1 MKNEIAVSVNC
12 LAYNHADYI
21 VEAIEGFLMQ
31 KTDFDF
37 EILIHDDASTDR
49 TAEIIRQYEEKYP
62 DKIKPIYQKE
72 NQFSKG
78 VEVGYVNESR
88 AKGKY
93 IALCEGDDYWTDP
106 YKLQKQVDYMEAHP
120 ECSLCVHAAYKFSQ
134 SRRSITESVRPSR
147 RDRLFSVEEVIEG
160 GGGLFATNS
169 MVYRRETGLS
179 IPAFYLETGVGDY
192 PLAIHLAQHGQVYYL
207 DDVMSVYRIDVKG
220 SWSDRKGSDVLNFAQ
235 QTEETAVL
243 LDLINFHTN
252 YQYDEAV
259 NRAKN
264 RNLFYL
270 SLKQRKWKE
279 AFSKENTSFFLHTEF
294 FQRVG
299 KKIFKAPLFL

>member
-1 MKNEIAVSVNC
+1 MKKEILVSVNC

-21 VEAIEGFLMQ
+21 AEAIEGFLMQ
-31 KTDFDF
+31 KTDFNF
-37 EILIHDDASTDR
+37 EILIHDDASSDR
-49 TAEIIRQYEEKYP
+49 TAEVIRQYEEKFP
-62 DKIKPIYQKE
+62 DVIKPIYQKE

-78 VEVGYVNESR
+78 VEVGYLNESR

-106 YKLQKQVDYMEAHP
+106 YKLQKQVNYMEARP
-120 ECSLCVHAAYKFSQ
+120 ECSLCVHAAYKFSEL
-134 SRRSITESVRPSR
+134 RKSITESVRPSLR
-147 RDRLFSVEEVIEG
+147 NKIFSVEEVIEG

-179 IPAFYLETGVGDY
+179 IPAFYLETGIGDY
-192 PLAIHLAQHGQVYYL
+192 PLAIHLAQHGQVCYL
-207 DDVMSVYRIDVKG
+207 DEIMSVYRIDVKG
-220 SWSDRKGSDVLNFAQ
+220 SWSDRKLSDIPKFAQ
-235 QTEETAVL
+235 QTEETAIL

-252 YQYDEAV
+252 YQYNEAI
-259 NRAKN
+259 NRAKKK
-264 RNLFYL
+264 NLFYL
-270 SLKQRKWKE
+270 LLKQRKLKE
-279 AFSKENTSFFLHTEF
+279 AFSKDNMDFFLHTEF